1 MSETAFDSPAAPTR
15 RLTVSALL
23 AAIVGTASRG
33 NAQSPHHAHPPT
45 PPAEPVGFTAEMDA
59 AMARM
64 HQAMQIAPEGRAE
77 RDFAHLMIAH
87 HQGAID
93 MALALQRWGA
103 APIAAGVPPSR
114 MLRLAQEI
122 VVEQQAE
129 IAVMEQFLRDTADRE

>member
-1 MSETAFDSPAAPTR
+1 
-15 RLTVSALL
+15 
-23 AAIVGTASRG
+23 
-33 NAQSPHHAHPPT
+33 
-45 PPAEPVGFTAEMDA
+45 
-59 AMARM
+59 
-64 HQAMQIAPEGRAE
+64 
-77 RDFAHLMIAH
+77 MIAH

-129 IAVMEQFLRDTADRE
+129 IAVMEQFLRDTAERE

>member
-23 AAIVGTASRG
+23 AAIVGTASRSS
-33 NAQSPHHAHPPT
+33 AQSPHHAHSPIPPG
-45 PPAEPVGFTAEMDA
+45 EPVGFAAEMDA
-59 AMARM
+59 AMAHM

-77 RDFAHLMIAH
+77 RDFARLMIAH

-129 IAVMEQFLRDTADRE
+129 IAVMEQFLRDTADRD

>member
-1 MSETAFDSPAAPTR
+1 MSETVLDSPVAPSR

-23 AAIVGTASRG
+23 AAIVGIAPRG
-33 NAQSPHHAHPPT
+33 RAQVHAHEQMPAAVPT
-45 PPAEPVGFTAEMDA
+45 GFAAEMDA

-64 HQAMQIAPEGRAE
+64 HQAMAIAPEGRAE
-77 RDFAHLMIAH
+77 RDFARLMIAH

-103 APIAAGVPPSR
+103 AHVAAGVPPSR

-122 VVEQQAE
+122 IVEQQAE
-129 IAVMEQFLRDTADRE
+129 IAVMEQFLRDTAERD

>member
-1 MSETAFDSPAAPTR
+1 MSETVLDSPVAPSR

-23 AAIVGTASRG
+23 AAIVGIAPRSR
-33 NAQSPHHAHPPT
+33 AQSLPAHEHMPMAAPS
-45 PPAEPVGFTAEMDA
+45 GFAADMDA

-64 HQAMQIAPEGRAE
+64 DQAMAIAPEGRAE
-77 RDFAHLMIAH
+77 RDFARMMIAH

-103 APIAAGVPPSR
+103 AHVAAGVPSSR

-122 VVEQQAE
+122 VVTQQGE
-129 IAVMEQFLRDTADRE
+129 IAVMEQFLRDTAERD